1 MENRGSPCFQHC
13 CPWAR
18 VAQSQYREAGGEQRA
33 ECLFCKRFPVL
44 VRCGRPLSMGSPCC
58 QRCSQRPRTFSM
70 GQWLRA
76 GRGSRASCRAVEGLL
91 TSRAAARSRPCAFAG
106 RRAKPQ
112 GNRATAPVRAS
123 LLERGPSG
131 PCWRAPA
138 PLSEASL
145 SLQPKQLPEKWQHDL
160 FDSGFGAGAGVETGG
175 KLLVSNLDF
184 GVSDADIQ
192 ELFAEFGTL
201 KKAAVHYD
209 RSGRSL
215 GTADVHFERK
225 ADALKAMKQ
234 YNGVPLDGRPMN
246 IQLVTSQIDTQRRP
260 AQSVNRGGMTR
271 NRGGTGGF
279 GGGGTRRGSRGGS
292 RGRGRGAGRTSKQ
305 QLSAEE
311 LDAQLD
317 AYNARMDT
325 S

>member
-1 MENRGSPCFQHC
+1 MAAWRAF
-13 CPWAR
+13 
-18 VAQSQYREAGGEQRA
+18 GGGA
-33 ECLFCKRFPVL
+33 DGKRTV
-44 VRCGRPLSMGSPCC
+44 GDI
-58 QRCSQRPRTFSM
+58 
-70 GQWLRA
+70 
-76 GRGSRASCRAVEGLL
+76 
-91 TSRAAARSRPCAFAG
+91 
-106 RRAKPQ
+106 
-112 GNRATAPVRAS
+112 AS
-123 LLERGPSG
+123 LVSQQGGGSG
-131 PCWRAPA
+131 V
-138 PLSEASL
+138 
-145 SLQPKQLPEKWQHDL
+145 QMPKQLPDKWQHDMYGNH
-160 FDSGFGAGAGVETGG
+160 GFNASVGGGGGGAGVETGG

-260 AQSVNRGGMTR
+260 PMQGMNRGGGGM
-271 NRGGTGGF
+271 NRGRGGGF
-279 GGGGTRRGSRGGS
+279 RGMP
-292 RGRGRGAGRTSKQ
+292 RGRGAGRGGGRGRGGRGGSTKP
-305 QLSAEE
+305 LSAEE

-317 AYNARMDT
+317 AYNARMET

>member
-1 MENRGSPCFQHC
+1 MGDKMDMSLDDIIKMNRTQRSTGRARGGGRGARGGVSRGAIGGRMGGRGAGAVGGGGPLRTRPILNRG
-13 CPWAR
+13 
-18 VAQSQYREAGGEQRA
+18 
-33 ECLFCKRFPVL
+33 
-44 VRCGRPLSMGSPCC
+44 GR
-58 QRCSQRPRTFSM
+58 
-70 GQWLRA
+70 
-76 GRGSRASCRAVEGLL
+76 
-91 TSRAAARSRPCAFAG
+91 
-106 RRAKPQ
+106 
-112 GNRATAPVRAS
+112 NR
-123 LLERGPSG
+123 
-131 PCWRAPA
+131 PA
-138 PLSEASL
+138 PYSR
-145 SLQPKQLPEKWQHDL
+145 PKQLPDKWQHDL
-160 FDSGFGAGAGVETGG
+160 FDSGFGTGAGMETGG

-246 IQLVTSQIDTQRRP
+246 IQLVTSQIEAQRRP
-260 AQSVNRGGMTR
+260 PVQSL
-271 NRGGTGGF
+271 
-279 GGGGTRRGSRGGS
+279 SRGGLTRPRGGQVGFS
-292 RGRGRGAGRTSKQ
+292 AGNRRGGRGGNRGRGRGTGRNTK

>member
-1 MENRGSPCFQHC
+1 G
-13 CPWAR
+13 WGGGT
-18 VAQSQYREAGGEQRA
+18 GGEGT
-33 ECLFCKRFPVL
+33 
-44 VRCGRPLSMGSPCC
+44 GREGTVG
-58 QRCSQRPRTFSM
+58 PR
-70 GQWLRA
+70 
-76 GRGSRASCRAVEGLL
+76 E
-91 TSRAAARSRPCAFAG
+91 AAARAALCPLPARPGGCG
-106 RRAKPQ
+106 
-112 GNRATAPVRAS
+112 
-123 LLERGPSG
+123 
-131 PCWRAPA
+131 APA
-138 PLSEASL
+138 PVSEVPV

-260 AQSVNRGGMTR
+260 AQSSLNALKQLLFKTHSVNRGGMTR
-271 NRGGTGGF
+271 NRGVSGGF
-279 GGGGTRRGSRGGS
+279 GGGGTRRGTRGGN

-317 AYNARMDT
+317 AYNARV
-325 S
+325 SAA

>member
-1 MENRGSPCFQHC
+1 
-13 CPWAR
+13 
-18 VAQSQYREAGGEQRA
+18 AGGSGAAIMADKMDMSLDDIIKLNR
-33 ECLFCKRFPVL
+33 
-44 VRCGRPLSMGSPCC
+44 
-58 QRCSQRPRTFSM
+58 SQR
-70 GQWLRA
+70 GA
-76 GRGSRASCRAVEGLL
+76 GRGGRGGRGRGGTARGGGPGRGGVGGGRAG
-91 TSRAAARSRPCAFAG
+91 G
-106 RRAKPQ
+106 
-112 GNRATAPVRAS
+112 GPVRNRPVMA
-123 LLERGPSG
+123 RGG
-131 PCWRAPA
+131 GRNRPA
-138 PLSEASL
+138 PYSR
-145 SLQPKQLPEKWQHDL
+145 PKQLPEKWQHDL

-260 AQSVNRGGMTR
+260 AQRWVVFKFYSVNRGGMTR
-271 NRGGTGGF
+271 NRGVSGGF
-279 GGGGTRRGSRGGS
+279 GGGGNRRGTRGGN

-317 AYNARMDT
+317 AYNARV
-325 S
+325 SAA

>member
-1 MENRGSPCFQHC
+1 MLASQSKRSRGFLGAHHAGCDRAPCERLSSCRF
-13 CPWAR
+13 CP
-18 VAQSQYREAGGEQRA
+18 G
-33 ECLFCKRFPVL
+33 
-44 VRCGRPLSMGSPCC
+44 
-58 QRCSQRPRTFSM
+58 
-70 GQWLRA
+70 
-76 GRGSRASCRAVEGLL
+76 GSRATLSSGAASVVSKGSAEGGRVRELL
-91 TSRAAARSRPCAFAG
+91 R
-106 RRAKPQ
+106 
-112 GNRATAPVRAS
+112 V
-123 LLERGPSG
+123 SG
-131 PCWRAPA
+131 
-138 PLSEASL
+138 SEGHVCSSL
-145 SLQPKQLPEKWQHDL
+145 SCP
-160 FDSGFGAGAGVETGG
+160 
-175 KLLVSNLDF
+175 
-184 GVSDADIQ
+184 Q

-271 NRGGTGGF
+271 NRGGSGGF
-279 GGGGTRRGSRGGS
+279 GGGGSNRRGTRGGT

-317 AYNARMDT
+317 AYNARGVTKLLLPPSARKQAGRRSRPRVRLAEARYACPRLSVTRILAKGRARISEPGPVPLPGELARSRLTD
-325 S
+325 

>member
-1 MENRGSPCFQHC
+1 CHPGATSTGSGSHTLRGVQGHSRICLTRGS
-13 CPWAR
+13 ATG
-18 VAQSQYREAGGEQRA
+18 SG
-33 ECLFCKRFPVL
+33 RFPAAP
-44 VRCGRPLSMGSPCC
+44 GPI
-58 QRCSQRPRTFSM
+58 RTALRETP
-70 GQWLRA
+70 GQ
-76 GRGSRASCRAVEGLL
+76 S
-91 TSRAAARSRPCAFAG
+91 T
-106 RRAKPQ
+106 
-112 GNRATAPVRAS
+112 PV
-123 LLERGPSG
+123 PV
-131 PCWRAPA
+131 
-138 PLSEASL
+138 

-271 NRGGTGGF
+271 NRGVSGGF
-279 GGGGTRRGSRGGS
+279 GGGGNRRGTRGGN

-317 AYNARMDT
+317 AYNARDWDT
-325 S
+325 SGQECGRNGMSRILEEALGQCRGVVCCPAQHSVLWLGPACPCPPVLGSSSGPGCLQ

>member
-1 MENRGSPCFQHC
+1 MNTLVLLDVEPLLAPTPS
-13 CPWAR
+13 R
-18 VAQSQYREAGGEQRA
+18 VDSVNDRDKGILKSAG
-33 ECLFCKRFPVL
+33 
-44 VRCGRPLSMGSPCC
+44 
-58 QRCSQRPRTFSM
+58 
-70 GQWLRA
+70 
-76 GRGSRASCRAVEGLL
+76 
-91 TSRAAARSRPCAFAG
+91 AFF
-106 RRAKPQ
+106 R
-112 GNRATAPVRAS
+112 
-123 LLERGPSG
+123 L
-131 PCWRAPA
+131 
-138 PLSEASL
+138 
-145 SLQPKQLPEKWQHDL
+145 LQPKQIPDKWQHDM
-160 FDSGFGAGAGVETGG
+160 FDNSFGGFNGATGGGGAAVETGG

-215 GTADVHFERK
+215 GTADVHFERR

-234 YNGVPLDGRPMN
+234 YNGIPLDGRPMN

-260 AQSVNRGGMTR
+260 MQGVSRGGGMNRGR
-271 NRGGTGGF
+271 GGF
-279 GGGGTRRGSRGGS
+279 GGMQNRRGRGAGGP
-292 RGRGRGAGRTSKQ
+292 RGRGRGGRGGSSNRQ

>member
-1 MENRGSPCFQHC
+1 MADKMDMSLDDIIKQNRQRGGGGRGGRGGRGVTGGGRG
-13 CPWAR
+13 AG
-18 VAQSQYREAGGEQRA
+18 AGGR
-33 ECLFCKRFPVL
+33 LGNTGGGF
-44 VRCGRPLSMGSPCC
+44 G
-58 QRCSQRPRTFSM
+58 
-70 GQWLRA
+70 
-76 GRGSRASCRAVEGLL
+76 GRGGGSGPMRNRQNLSRG
-91 TSRAAARSRPCAFAG
+91 RSRPTPYS
-106 RRAKPQ
+106 R
-112 GNRATAPVRAS
+112 
-123 LLERGPSG
+123 
-131 PCWRAPA
+131 
-138 PLSEASL
+138 
-145 SLQPKQLPEKWQHDL
+145 PKQLPDKWQHDL
-160 FDSGFGAGAGVETGG
+160 FDNGYSANAGGGGGGGGGAGVETGG

-192 ELFAEFGTL
+192 ELFAEFGSL

-225 ADALKAMKQ
+225 ADAMKAMKQ

-246 IQLVTSQIDTQRRP
+246 IQLVTSQIDAQRRTP
-260 AQSVNRGGMTR
+260 MQGLNRGGGGMNR
-271 NRGGTGGF
+271 NRIGGF
-279 GGGGTRRGSRGGS
+279 GVLKGRGGRGGGGARGRGRGSRGG
-292 RGRGRGAGRTSKQ
+292 GGGGGSKQ

>member
-1 MENRGSPCFQHC
+1 GRGGRRRRDGTGRRDAGPPGGPLSAPGG
-13 CPWAR
+13 
-18 VAQSQYREAGGEQRA
+18 AGGVA
-33 ECLFCKRFPVL
+33 
-44 VRCGRPLSMGSPCC
+44 GS
-58 QRCSQRPRTFSM
+58 
-70 GQWLRA
+70 
-76 GRGSRASCRAVEGLL
+76 
-91 TSRAAARSRPCAFAG
+91 
-106 RRAKPQ
+106 
-112 GNRATAPVRAS
+112 
-123 LLERGPSG
+123 
-131 PCWRAPA
+131 APA
-138 PLSEASL
+138 MVSEVPV

-271 NRGGTGGF
+271 NRGGSGGF
-279 GGGGTRRGSRGGS
+279 GGGGGNRRGTRGGN

-317 AYNARMDT
+317 AYNARV
-325 S
+325 SAA

>member
-1 MENRGSPCFQHC
+1 MADKMDMSLDDIIKQNRQQ
-13 CPWAR
+13 R
-18 VAQSQYREAGGEQRA
+18 GG
-33 ECLFCKRFPVL
+33 
-44 VRCGRPLSMGSPCC
+44 GG
-58 QRCSQRPRTFSM
+58 
-70 GQWLRA
+70 
-76 GRGSRASCRAVEGLL
+76 GRGGRGGRGRGGSGGRGGNVGRLGGSGGGGFGGRGAGSGPMRNRQNLSRG
-91 TSRAAARSRPCAFAG
+91 RSRPTPYS
-106 RRAKPQ
+106 R
-112 GNRATAPVRAS
+112 
-123 LLERGPSG
+123 
-131 PCWRAPA
+131 
-138 PLSEASL
+138 
-145 SLQPKQLPEKWQHDL
+145 PKQLPDKWQHDL
-160 FDSGFGAGAGVETGG
+160 FDNGFGAGAVTVGGGGGAGMETGG

-260 AQSVNRGGMTR
+260 TMQGLSRGGGGM
-271 NRGGTGGF
+271 NRSRIGGF
-279 GGGGTRRGSRGGS
+279 GGMMRRGSRGGGGS
-292 RGRGRGAGRTSKQ
+292 GRGRGRGGRSTNKQ

-317 AYNARMDT
+317 AYNAKMDT

>member
-1 MENRGSPCFQHC
+1 MAPCT
-13 CPWAR
+13 A
-18 VAQSQYREAGGEQRA
+18 
-33 ECLFCKRFPVL
+33 
-44 VRCGRPLSMGSPCC
+44 
-58 QRCSQRPRTFSM
+58 
-70 GQWLRA
+70 
-76 GRGSRASCRAVEGLL
+76 GSRA
-91 TSRAAARSRPCAFAG
+91 PG
-106 RRAKPQ
+106 R
-112 GNRATAPVRAS
+112 GGTGS
-123 LLERGPSG
+123 GPSSG
-131 PCWRAPA
+131 TATTCCPPVTSA
-138 PLSEASL
+138 PLNH
-145 SLQPKQLPEKWQHDL
+145 PKQLPEKWQHDL

-260 AQSVNRGGMTR
+260 IQSVNRGGMTR
-271 NRGGTGGF
+271 TRGSGF
-279 GGGGTRRGSRGGS
+279 GGGGSNRRGSRGGN
-292 RGRGRGAGRTSKQ
+292 RGRGRGTGRSSKQ

>member
-1 MENRGSPCFQHC
+1 DPSQLFVCSGRWGLVAGEEGTLG
-13 CPWAR
+13 A
-18 VAQSQYREAGGEQRA
+18 AQSKGTEVVRSRWDRAALGWGSCSAGGSA
-33 ECLFCKRFPVL
+33 GGPV
-44 VRCGRPLSMGSPCC
+44 S
-58 QRCSQRPRTFSM
+58 
-70 GQWLRA
+70 
-76 GRGSRASCRAVEGLL
+76 
-91 TSRAAARSRPCAFAG
+91 
-106 RRAKPQ
+106 
-112 GNRATAPVRAS
+112 
-123 LLERGPSG
+123 
-131 PCWRAPA
+131 
-138 PLSEASL
+138 
-145 SLQPKQLPEKWQHDL
+145 PKQLPDKWQHDL
-160 FDSGFGAGAGVETGG
+160 FDSGFGGGAGVETGG

-271 NRGGTGGF
+271 NRGAGGF
-279 GGGGTRRGSRGGS
+279 GGGGGTRRGTRGGA
-292 RGRGRGAGRTSKQ
+292 RGRGRGAGRNSKQ

-317 AYNARMDT
+317 AYNARVTRT
-325 S
+325 SLGCSFPSCTLVFRETWIQQF

>member
-1 MENRGSPCFQHC
+1 RGGLG
-13 CPWAR
+13 WR
-18 VAQSQYREAGGEQRA
+18 VRVGRGRG
-33 ECLFCKRFPVL
+33 R
-44 VRCGRPLSMGSPCC
+44 GRPFVHSG
-58 QRCSQRPRTFSM
+58 
-70 GQWLRA
+70 
-76 GRGSRASCRAVEGLL
+76 
-91 TSRAAARSRPCAFAG
+91 AAAGCEAL
-106 RRAKPQ
+106 
-112 GNRATAPVRAS
+112 APV
-123 LLERGPSG
+123 
-131 PCWRAPA
+131 
-138 PLSEASL
+138 SEVPV

-271 NRGGTGGF
+271 NRGVSGGF
-279 GGGGTRRGSRGGS
+279 GGGGSRRGTRGGN

-317 AYNARMDT
+317 AYNARV
-325 S
+325 SAA

>member
-1 MENRGSPCFQHC
+1 MGQLLRRGER
-13 CPWAR
+13 W
-18 VAQSQYREAGGEQRA
+18 
-33 ECLFCKRFPVL
+33 
-44 VRCGRPLSMGSPCC
+44 
-58 QRCSQRPRTFSM
+58 RPR
-70 GQWLRA
+70 L
-76 GRGSRASCRAVEGLL
+76 GRILSGREEEGSGVAVRICCCYG
-91 TSRAAARSRPCAFAG
+91 FF
-106 RRAKPQ
+106 
-112 GNRATAPVRAS
+112 
-123 LLERGPSG
+123 
-131 PCWRAPA
+131 
-138 PLSEASL
+138 
-145 SLQPKQLPEKWQHDL
+145 LQPKQLPDKWQHDL
-160 FDSGFGAGAGVETGG
+160 FDSGFGGGAGVETGG

-271 NRGGTGGF
+271 NRGAGGF
-279 GGGGTRRGSRGGS
+279 GGGGGTRRGTRGGA
-292 RGRGRGAGRTSKQ
+292 RGRGRGAGRNSKQ

-317 AYNARMDT
+317 AYNART
-325 S
+325 SHSQSISGLFLSFSYSGFQRNVDSAVLTL

>member
-1 MENRGSPCFQHC
+1 
-13 CPWAR
+13 
-18 VAQSQYREAGGEQRA
+18 
-33 ECLFCKRFPVL
+33 
-44 VRCGRPLSMGSPCC
+44 PLPE
-58 QRCSQRPRTFSM
+58 RPR
-70 GQWLRA
+70 GC
-76 GRGSRASCRAVEGLL
+76 G
-91 TSRAAARSRPCAFAG
+91 
-106 RRAKPQ
+106 
-112 GNRATAPVRAS
+112 
-123 LLERGPSG
+123 
-131 PCWRAPA
+131 APA
-138 PLSEASL
+138 PVSEVPV

-260 AQSVNRGGMTR
+260 AQSSLDALKQLLCKTHSVNRGGMTR
-271 NRGGTGGF
+271 NRGVSGGF
-279 GGGGTRRGSRGGS
+279 GGGGNRRGTRGGT

-317 AYNARMDT
+317 AYNARV
-325 S
+325 SAA

>member
-1 MENRGSPCFQHC
+1 MGDKMDMSLDDIIKLNR
-13 CPWAR
+13 
-18 VAQSQYREAGGEQRA
+18 SQRGGGGRAGG
-33 ECLFCKRFPVL
+33 
-44 VRCGRPLSMGSPCC
+44 GRGRGRGATSRG
-58 QRCSQRPRTFSM
+58 
-70 GQWLRA
+70 GGGA
-76 GRGSRASCRAVEGLL
+76 GRGGAGRAGGGGPVRN
-91 TSRAAARSRPCAFAG
+91 RAALSRGGG
-106 RRAKPQ
+106 R
-112 GNRATAPVRAS
+112 NR
-123 LLERGPSG
+123 
-131 PCWRAPA
+131 PA
-138 PLSEASL
+138 PYSR
-145 SLQPKQLPEKWQHDL
+145 PKQLPEKWQHDL
-160 FDSGFGAGAGVETGG
+160 FESCFGPGAGVETGG

-234 YNGVPLDGRPMN
+234 YNCVPLDGRPMN

-260 AQSVNRGGMTR
+260 IQSVSRGGMTR
-271 NRGGTGGF
+271 NRGGSGGF
-279 GGGGTRRGSRGGS
+279 GGGNRRGSRGN
-292 RGRGRGAGRTSKQ
+292 RGRGRGAGRSSKQ

>member
-1 MENRGSPCFQHC
+1 MTDKMDMSLDDIIKQNRQQRGGGRGGRGRGRGGSGGGRGGGGGPGRLGLNVGGGGFGGGRGGGSGPMRNRQNLNRG
-13 CPWAR
+13 R
-18 VAQSQYREAGGEQRA
+18 
-33 ECLFCKRFPVL
+33 
-44 VRCGRPLSMGSPCC
+44 GRPTPY
-58 QRCSQRPRTFSM
+58 
-70 GQWLRA
+70 
-76 GRGSRASCRAVEGLL
+76 SR
-91 TSRAAARSRPCAFAG
+91 
-106 RRAKPQ
+106 
-112 GNRATAPVRAS
+112 
-123 LLERGPSG
+123 
-131 PCWRAPA
+131 
-138 PLSEASL
+138 
-145 SLQPKQLPEKWQHDL
+145 PKQLPDKWQHDM
-160 FDSGFGAGAGVETGG
+160 FDNGYSGFNAAGGGGGGAGVETGG

-215 GTADVHFERK
+215 GTADVHFERR

-234 YNGVPLDGRPMN
+234 YNGIPLDGRPMN

-260 AQSVNRGGMTR
+260 MQGLNRGGGGMIR
-271 NRGGTGGF
+271 GRGGNFGMQRGRGARGAGGL
-279 GGGGTRRGSRGGS
+279 
-292 RGRGRGAGRTSKQ
+292 RGRGRGARGGASKQ
-305 QLSAEE
+305 PLSAEE

>member
-1 MENRGSPCFQHC
+1 MADKMDMSLDDIIKLNR
-13 CPWAR
+13 
-18 VAQSQYREAGGEQRA
+18 
-33 ECLFCKRFPVL
+33 
-44 VRCGRPLSMGSPCC
+44 
-58 QRCSQRPRTFSM
+58 SQRGAGR
-70 GQWLRA
+70 GGARA
-76 GRGSRASCRAVEGLL
+76 GRGRG
-91 TSRAAARSRPCAFAG
+91 RSFVP
-106 RRAKPQ
+106 
-112 GNRATAPVRAS
+112 AP
-123 LLERGPSG
+123 GPG
-131 PCWRAPA
+131 GGHRAP
-138 PLSEASL
+138 L

-260 AQSVNRGGMTR
+260 AQSVNRGGMIR
-271 NRGGTGGF
+271 NRGVSGGF
-279 GGGGTRRGSRGGS
+279 GGGGNRRGTRGGT

>member
-1 MENRGSPCFQHC
+1 GGS
-13 CPWAR
+13 
-18 VAQSQYREAGGEQRA
+18 GGN
-33 ECLFCKRFPVL
+33 
-44 VRCGRPLSMGSPCC
+44 
-58 QRCSQRPRTFSM
+58 
-70 GQWLRA
+70 A
-76 GRGSRASCRAVEGLL
+76 GRGRTGREVSRRELRSFAAV
-91 TSRAAARSRPCAFAG
+91 
-106 RRAKPQ
+106 
-112 GNRATAPVRAS
+112 V
-123 LLERGPSG
+123 GPSG
-131 PCWRAPA
+131 LGLGR
-138 PLSEASL
+138 
-145 SLQPKQLPEKWQHDL
+145 LQRGAGAGGFSARFSRPQRPKQLPDKWQHDL
-160 FDSGFGAGAGVETGG
+160 FDSGFGGGAGVETGG

-260 AQSVNRGGMTR
+260 TQSSVNRGGMTR
-271 NRGGTGGF
+271 NRGSGGF
-279 GGGGTRRGSRGGS
+279 GGGTRRGTRGGT
-292 RGRGRGAGRTSKQ
+292 RGRGRGTGRNSKQ

>member
-1 MENRGSPCFQHC
+1 MADKMDMSLDDIIKLNRSH
-13 CPWAR
+13 
-18 VAQSQYREAGGEQRA
+18 E
-33 ECLFCKRFPVL
+33 
-44 VRCGRPLSMGSPCC
+44 
-58 QRCSQRPRTFSM
+58 
-70 GQWLRA
+70 
-76 GRGSRASCRAVEGLL
+76 
-91 TSRAAARSRPCAFAG
+91 
-106 RRAKPQ
+106 
-112 GNRATAPVRAS
+112 
-123 LLERGPSG
+123 
-131 PCWRAPA
+131 A
-138 PLSEASL
+138 PLSP
-145 SLQPKQLPEKWQHDL
+145 QPKQLPEKWQHDL

-279 GGGGTRRGSRGGS
+279 GGGGGNRRGSRGGS

-317 AYNARMDT
+317 AYNARVSAARGGAGLLPSPPGGADSPGPREGGCSSEHCT
-325 S
+325 ERASLQS

>member
-1 MENRGSPCFQHC
+1 MADKMDMSLDDIIKQNRQQRGG
-13 CPWAR
+13 
-18 VAQSQYREAGGEQRA
+18 AGGR
-33 ECLFCKRFPVL
+33 
-44 VRCGRPLSMGSPCC
+44 GG
-58 QRCSQRPRTFSM
+58 
-70 GQWLRA
+70 
-76 GRGSRASCRAVEGLL
+76 GRGRGRGGSGGGRGGGVGRG
-91 TSRAAARSRPCAFAG
+91 AAGGGFGG
-106 RRAKPQ
+106 R
-112 GNRATAPVRAS
+112 G
-123 LLERGPSG
+123 GGSG
-131 PCWRAPA
+131 PMRNRPNLSRGRARPT
-138 PLSEASL
+138 PYSR
-145 SLQPKQLPEKWQHDL
+145 PKQLPDKWQHDMYGNH
-160 FDSGFGAGAGVETGG
+160 GFNASVGGGGGGAGVETGG

-260 AQSVNRGGMTR
+260 PMQGMNRGGGGM
-271 NRGGTGGF
+271 NRGRGGGF
-279 GGGGTRRGSRGGS
+279 RGMQ
-292 RGRGRGAGRTSKQ
+292 RGRGAGRGGGRGRGGRGGSTKP
-305 QLSAEE
+305 LSAEE

-317 AYNARMDT
+317 AYNARVSLGLKMRKGL
-325 S
+325 

>member
-1 MENRGSPCFQHC
+1 RRGGGRGRRRP
-13 CPWAR
+13 
-18 VAQSQYREAGGEQRA
+18 VAGG
-33 ECLFCKRFPVL
+33 
-44 VRCGRPLSMGSPCC
+44 
-58 QRCSQRPRTFSM
+58 
-70 GQWLRA
+70 
-76 GRGSRASCRAVEGLL
+76 
-91 TSRAAARSRPCAFAG
+91 
-106 RRAKPQ
+106 
-112 GNRATAPVRAS
+112 APV
-123 LLERGPSG
+123 PV
-131 PCWRAPA
+131 
-138 PLSEASL
+138 SEVPV

-160 FDSGFGAGAGVETGG
+160 FDSGFGAGGG
-175 KLLVSNLDF
+175 RGGGGLLVSNLDF

-271 NRGGTGGF
+271 NRGGSGGF
-279 GGGGTRRGSRGGS
+279 GGGGGSRRGTRGGN

-317 AYNARMDT
+317 AYNARV
-325 S
+325 

>member
-1 MENRGSPCFQHC
+1 MSCSGFVCVCVCSVKIFYLLHLKMWNYFLGRNADRSAREVFSWPSWRSAWRSGVGEGLPCLPWHLASQHHC
-13 CPWAR
+13 
-18 VAQSQYREAGGEQRA
+18 V
-33 ECLFCKRFPVL
+33 
-44 VRCGRPLSMGSPCC
+44 
-58 QRCSQRPRTFSM
+58 
-70 GQWLRA
+70 
-76 GRGSRASCRAVEGLL
+76 VEGDEGPEV
-91 TSRAAARSRPCAFAG
+91 SRC
-106 RRAKPQ
+106 
-112 GNRATAPVRAS
+112 V
-123 LLERGPSG
+123 LSG
-131 PCWRAPA
+131 
-138 PLSEASL
+138 L
-145 SLQPKQLPEKWQHDL
+145 LQPKQLPDKWQHDL
-160 FDSGFGAGAGVETGG
+160 FDSGFGAGTGGGGAGVETGG

-260 AQSVNRGGMTR
+260 SMQGLNRGGGGMNR
-271 NRGGTGGF
+271 NRVGF
-279 GGGGTRRGSRGGS
+279 GGMMRRGGRG
-292 RGRGRGAGRTSKQ
+292 GRGRGKGGRGNNKQ